1 MQLWQTN
8 VRWICSFA
16 LLNFKWNN
24 NNARGINESLQLWLQ
39 MVWFNWTSLEGAAMW
54 VKG

>member
-1 MQLWQTN
+1 M
-8 VRWICSFA
+8 
-16 LLNFKWNN
+16 LNFKWNN

-39 MVWFNWTSLEGAAMW
+39 MVRFNRTGSEGAAMR